1 MSESTTTAQ
10 TPAVPLPSQEEI
22 DAALRTLMRAW
33 NPGVLLPGDLGHQDA
48 DYYDPDERCNCAGE
62 TEDGESRGCN
72 CGDACVCDSCSYYRY
87 ARAKSCD
94 ATPHTTS
101 LDTRCGRPTRYRV
114 VGWRLEAD
122 WTRDASAAECGH
134 SPEEDCWCGN
144 GVVYASAGPV
154 PRELRSLTACSV
166 EHAQALIA
174 HLRAT
179 YAEPDDKPNRV
190 RWRFERWTYVLH
202 DQELAA
208 PLPMLRELTSI
219 AHDSTGYAVKAYAE
233 NGPVAM
239 WLDSVRSALARAV
252 WHAAKP
258 LERLDEDDD
267 TADDDAPAPA
277 RQKPGEPHQCPALPG
292 QLHAVVTVGA
302 TVQDVHFAG
311 LYEDPEAA
319 ADHVSGY
326 AAHAKHL
333 SDRHVK
339 PAPGCPGEMLL
350 ELPEKRERHGV
361 QLAVVVPLQVL
372 SDPRGEDEVS
382 VFVAG
387 DYSDDYYETGDQ

>member
-1 MSESTTTAQ
+1 
-10 TPAVPLPSQEEI
+10 
-22 DAALRTLMRAW
+22 
-33 NPGVLLPGDLGHQDA
+33 
-48 DYYDPDERCNCAGE
+48 
-62 TEDGESRGCN
+62 
-72 CGDACVCDSCSYYRY
+72 
-87 ARAKSCD
+87 
-94 ATPHTTS
+94 
-101 LDTRCGRPTRYRV
+101 
-114 VGWRLEAD
+114 
-122 WTRDASAAECGH
+122 
-134 SPEEDCWCGN
+134 
-144 GVVYASAGPV
+144 
-154 PRELRSLTACSV
+154 
-166 EHAQALIA
+166 
-174 HLRAT
+174 
-179 YAEPDDKPNRV
+179 
-190 RWRFERWTYVLH
+190 
-202 DQELAA
+202 
-208 PLPMLRELTSI
+208 MLRELTSI

-361 QLAVVVPLQVL
+361 QLAVVVPCRCCPIRAARTRCRCSSPGTTRTTTTRPVT
-372 SDPRGEDEVS
+372 SERGPGPAQHAQGERAPTE
-382 VFVAG
+382 AA
-387 DYSDDYYETGDQ
+387 